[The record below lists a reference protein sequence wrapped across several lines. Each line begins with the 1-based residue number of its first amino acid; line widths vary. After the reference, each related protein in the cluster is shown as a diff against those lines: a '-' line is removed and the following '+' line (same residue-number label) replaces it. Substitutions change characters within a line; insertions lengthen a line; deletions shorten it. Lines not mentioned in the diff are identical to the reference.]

1 VQPAQAVPEIY
12 LSTGA
17 NARQWQTLSKYSAL
31 KKGSRIDFSG
41 VMTQYGAC
49 QQRGGCTFSDG
60 SDMMNTPEEG
70 LSQLWTYTF
79 NDAATRMSGIR
90 WMTDI
95 RYWVK

>member
-1 VQPAQAVPEIY
+1 
-12 LSTGA
+12 
-17 NARQWQTLSKYSAL
+17 
-31 KKGSRIDFSG
+31 
-41 VMTQYGAC
+41 
-49 QQRGGCTFSDG
+49 
-60 SDMMNTPEEG
+60 MMNTPEEG